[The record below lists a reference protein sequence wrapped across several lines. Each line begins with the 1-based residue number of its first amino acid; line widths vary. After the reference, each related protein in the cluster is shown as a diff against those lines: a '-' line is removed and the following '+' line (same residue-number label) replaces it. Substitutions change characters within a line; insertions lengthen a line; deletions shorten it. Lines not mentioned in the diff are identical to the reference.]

1 MGLLSEKQFP
11 ELQIY
16 KSECAPSPK
25 DEDPEGPMRL
35 ESPADLVLFETASS
49 DIISL
54 MLQERH
60 QPLAQN

>member
-1 MGLLSEKQFP
+1 MGLQREKQYP

-16 KSECAPSPK
+16 TSEYAPSPK

-35 ESPADLVLFETASS
+35 ESPVDLVLFETASS